1 MGTFKLVLED
11 DFGYDF
17 TLIAIHGAIESYY
30 LAYLL
35 NKHLKLRFKMSR
47 NDLVINHKAIFAE
60 FPMYEYYNEKQ
71 YTTYHLFSNLTKIK
85 KEHTNDFSNLF
96 EYETAVERRYFL
108 EDLPRVD
115 YLLKIR
121 EEGSG
126 FAQTKTLKELNQIPQ
141 IVTAYTV
148 DINQLKTKENLI
160 FE

>member
-35 NKHLKLRFKMSR
+35 NKHLNLRLKRSR
-47 NDLVINHKAIFAE
+47 TNLTISHDVIPAE
-60 FPMYEYYNEKQ
+60 FPVYEYHNEKQ
-71 YTTYHLFSNLTKIK
+71 YATYHLFSNLTKIK
-85 KEHTNDFSNLF
+85 KERTDTHSSLF
-96 EYETAVERRYFL
+96 ESETAIERRFFL

-115 YLLKIR
+115 YLLKVS

-148 DINQLKTKENLI
+148 DIKQLKTKENLI

>member
-35 NKHLKLRFKMSR
+35 NKNLKLKLKRSKSDLAI
-47 NDLVINHKAIFAE
+47 NDDIISAE
-60 FPMYEYYNEKQ
+60 FPMYEYHNEKL
-71 YTTYHLFSNLTKIK
+71 YTTYHLFSNHTKVE
-85 KEHTNDFSNLF
+85 KEQNNDLSSLF
-96 EYETAVERRYFL
+96 ETETTIERRYFL

-115 YLLKIR
+115 YLLKVT

-141 IVTAYTV
+141 IVTAYTI

>member
-35 NKHLKLRFKMSR
+35 NKHLKLRLKRSR
-47 NDLVINHKAIFAE
+47 NDLIISHDVVAAE
-60 FPMYEYYNEKQ
+60 FPMYEYHNEKQ
-71 YTTYHLFSNLTKIK
+71 YTTYHLFSNLTRIK
-85 KEHTNDFSNLF
+85 KEPADNLSSLF
-96 EYETAVERRYFL
+96 KTETAIERRFFL

-126 FAQTKTLKELNQIPQ
+126 FAKTKTLKELNQIPQ
-141 IVTAYTV
+141 IITAYTV
-148 DINQLKTKENLI
+148 DIEELKTKENLI

>member
-17 TLIAIHGAIESYY
+17 TLIAIHGAIEPYY

-35 NKHLKLRFKMSR
+35 NHHLKLRLKRSK
-47 NDLVINHKAIFAE
+47 NDLTISHDIISAK
-60 FPMYEYYNEKQ
+60 FPIYEYHNEQQ
-71 YTTYHLFSNLTKIK
+71 YTTYHLFNNHTKIT
-85 KEHTNDFSNLF
+85 KERDNSLSSLF
-96 EYETAVERRYFL
+96 ESETSTERRFFL

-115 YLLKIR
+115 YLLKIS

-126 FAQTKTLKELNQIPQ
+126 FMETKTLKALNQISQ

-148 DINQLKTKENLI
+148 DINQLKRKENLI

>member
-35 NKHLKLRFKMSR
+35 NRHLKLRLKRSR
-47 NDLVINHKAIFAE
+47 NDLTISHDVISAK
-60 FPMYEYYNEKQ
+60 FPLYEYHNEQQ
-71 YTTYHLFSNLTKIK
+71 YATYHLFSNLTKIT
-85 KEHTNDFSNLF
+85 KERDDTLSSLF
-96 EYETAVERRYFL
+96 ESKTSTEIRYFL

-115 YLLKIR
+115 YLLKIS

-126 FAQTKTLKELNQIPQ
+126 FVQTKTLKALNQIQQ

>member
-17 TLIAIHGAIESYY
+17 TLIAIHGVIESYY

-35 NKHLKLRFKMSR
+35 NKHLNLRRSR
-47 NDLVINHKAIFAE
+47 GQKDLTIINNTISAKC
-60 FPMYEYYNEKQ
+60 PMYEYHNQQQ
-71 YTTYHLFSNLTKIK
+71 YITYHLFSNRTKIT
-85 KEHTNDFSNLF
+85 KESNDQSGLF
-96 EYETAVERRYFL
+96 ESENAIERRFFI

-115 YLLKIR
+115 YLLKVC
-121 EEGSG
+121 EDGTS
-126 FAQTKTLKELNQIPQ
+126 FAQEKTLKALNQIPQ

-148 DINQLKTKENLI
+148 DIAQLKTKENLI

>member
-47 NDLVINHKAIFAE
+47 NDLVINHNTISAE

-85 KEHTNDFSNLF
+85 KEHSNDISNLF
-96 EYETAVERRYFL
+96 ESETAVERRYFL

>member
-17 TLIAIHGAIESYY
+17 TLIAIHGVIESYY

-35 NKHLKLRFKMSR
+35 NKHLNLRLSR
-47 NDLVINHKAIFAE
+47 GQKDLTINNNTISAE
-60 FPMYEYYNEKQ
+60 FPMYEYHNQQQ
-71 YTTYHLFSNLTKIK
+71 YITYHLFSNRTKIT
-85 KEHTNDFSNLF
+85 KEHSDQSGLF
-96 EYETAVERRYFL
+96 ESENAIERRFFI

-115 YLLKIR
+115 YLLKVC
-121 EEGSG
+121 EDGTS
-126 FAQTKTLKELNQIPQ
+126 FAQEKTLKALNQIPQ

-148 DINQLKTKENLI
+148 DIAQLKTKENLI

>member
-35 NKHLKLRFKMSR
+35 NRHLKLRLKRSR
-47 NDLVINHKAIFAE
+47 NDLTISHDVISAK
-60 FPMYEYYNEKQ
+60 FPLYEYHNEQQ
-71 YTTYHLFSNLTKIK
+71 YATYHLFSNLTKIT
-85 KEHTNDFSNLF
+85 KERDDTLSSLF
-96 EYETAVERRYFL
+96 ESKTSTEIRYFL

-115 YLLKIR
+115 YLLKIS

-126 FAQTKTLKELNQIPQ
+126 FVRTKTLKALNQIQQ